1 MAFWANAPNHPVRS
15 YIVDIDETGRYTSA
29 ACRHRGH
36 SLRGTPCRDSGP
48 SKGIDS
54 LLTAVIAVDSVKGVI
69 SRMLYEK
76 ETTGD
81 KFASLV
87 QHLLL
92 PAIEGTGTRVI
103 TMDNLDGHS
112 PAVKFVKAAGH
123 YVVIHPIH
131 SPDFGGVQ
139 WVFNFWIA
147 SFKPINQICATPICV
162 RPWRQD
168 LTVLHHKMWQDQW
181 PKPTCVLRVTLS
193 NLTWAH
199 NKIWMCMCYKH
210 MVN

>member
-1 MAFWANAPNHPVRS
+1 MPQKGVRVTKAS
-15 YIVDIDETGRYTSA
+15 TGQDVIHYS
-29 ACRHRGH
+29 
-36 SLRGTPCRDSGP
+36 GTPCRDSGP

-103 TMDNLDGHS
+103 AMDNLDGHS

-139 WVFNFWIA
+139 WVFNFLD
-147 SFKPINQICATPICV
+147 SFLQAH
-162 RPWRQD
+162 Q
-168 LTVLHHKMWQDQW
+168 
-181 PKPTCVLRVTLS
+181 S
-193 NLTWAH
+193 NLCNTNLREAMEAGFDCVTPQDVAGSMAKAH
-199 NKIWMCMCYKH
+199 LCVEGHTFEPYMGQQ
-210 MVN
+210 